1 MSVSKGAR
9 RDKWVSAPFAESV
22 AMDAAHRL
30 DHALHG
36 TRVAMATVYV
46 DYATITV
53 SLTVQQARD
62 LARHIEGDP
71 T

>member
-9 RDKWVSAPFAESV
+9 RDKGASAPFAESA

-36 TRVAMATVYV
+36 TRAAMATVHV
-46 DYATITV
+46 DHATITV
-53 SLTVQQARD
+53 SLTAQQARD
-62 LARHIEGDP
+62 LARHIEGGP